1 MPPESWPKGE
11 GSLRNWLRL
20 KNSKKAAENIRI
32 SNDAFFTS
40 ASSGAPPES
49 WPEGEGSL
57 RNWLRLKNS
66 KKAAKIF
73 GYRTM
78 VSSPQLARARRLRA
92 GLREREALEIG
103 LDL

>member
-20 KNSKKAAENIRI
+20 KNSKKAAKNIRT

-49 WPEGEGSL
+49 WPEGEGSH
-57 RNWLRLKNS
+57 RNWRKILRKQ
-66 KKAAKIF
+66 KKYSDNQK
-73 GYRTM
+73 M
-78 VSSPQLARARRLRA
+78 LS
-92 GLREREALEIG
+92 
-103 LDL
+103 